1 MLLFCCLCRNFDV
14 AVFLGGTLWGAVLTD
29 TIFFE
34 EIYVELLLSKCLG
47 DEIFEK
53 L

>member
-1 MLLFCCLCRNFDV
+1 MFVF
-14 AVFLGGTLWGAVLTD
+14 VFLGGTLWGAVLTD

-34 EIYVELLLSKCLG
+34 EIYVELLLGKG
-47 DEIFEK
+47 FRDEVFEE

>member
-1 MLLFCCLCRNFDV
+1 MFVFV
-14 AVFLGGTLWGAVLTD
+14 FVFLGGTLWGAVLTD

-34 EIYVELLLSKCLG
+34 EIYVQLLLSKSFS